1 MDKKG
6 LLRPRIGKS
15 SGGHRKGKANLRFE
29 GTKKDTPLKCMGA
42 ATWGSLCSHSI

>member
-15 SGGHRKGKANLRFE
+15 SGGHRKGKANLRVE
-29 GTKKDTPLKCMGA
+29 GTNKDIALECMGA
-42 ATWGSLCSHSI
+42 AI